1 MHHHIRKIDF
11 LISFHNSDARARLTR
26 FFPGSETERGAAGLG
41 SVEAEEQTVH
51 REEPRALRQE
61 QGAGVSL
68 RVLVLLREEG
78 QTGQQPG
85 IQELQHKQAQEQ
97 DSPRKSKFLH
107 NHLL

>member
-1 MHHHIRKIDF
+1 MKFHLF
-11 LISFHNSDARARLTR
+11 L
-26 FFPGSETERGAAGLG
+26 GSEIERGAAGCG
-41 SVEAEEQTVH
+41 TFETEKPAVYCEEH
-51 REEPRALRQE
+51 RALRQE

-68 RVLVLLREEG
+68 RVLVLLREKG

-85 IQELQHKQAQEQ
+85 LQELKHKQAQEQ

>member
-1 MHHHIRKIDF
+1 MKFHLF
-11 LISFHNSDARARLTR
+11 L
-26 FFPGSETERGAAGLG
+26 GSEIERGAAGCG
-41 SVEAEEQTVH
+41 TFETEKPAVYCEEH
-51 REEPRALRQE
+51 RALRQE